1 MTDPARLIEKH
12 RAGGLLI
19 DANLL
24 LLLFVGRTN
33 PDRIATFNRTINA
46 YDVSAYELLEKTVS
60 MIRRTLTTP
69 HVLTEVSNLAKL
81 TGSELETIRREMR
94 ESIEVMEELH
104 EPSQVVVRD
113 VVFSR
118 LGLTDAAISTVCTD
132 VLVLTDDHD
141 LWDSLTRRGL
151 DAINFTHLRASDWQ
165 LIS

>member
-1 MTDPARLIEKH
+1 MTEPERLIEKH

-33 PDRIATFNRTINA
+33 PDRIATFNRTNA
-46 YDVSAYELLEKTVS
+46 YEVSAYELLEKTVS

-81 TGSELETIRREMR
+81 AGSELDTIRREMQK
-94 ESIEVMEELH
+94 SIEVMEELH
-104 EPSQVVVRD
+104 EPSRVVVRD
-113 VVFSR
+113 VAFSR
-118 LGLTDAAISTVCTD
+118 LGLTDAAISTVCAD
-132 VLVLTDDHD
+132 VLVLTSDHD
-141 LWDSLTRRGL
+141 LWDSLTRRGF

-165 LIS
+165 LTS